1 MPTAGKG
8 GRYHHGDLRTA
19 LIDTAIEIIG
29 ERGVRGFSMAEA
41 TRRLGVAVSAPYA
54 HFADRDALLAAVA
67 VHAYQLF
74 SAELRPAGAEQ
85 TPVDR
90 LASMARGY
98 VRFAAAHRPL
108 FDLLYEAGLDK
119 ARHPELEEAERP
131 INEGFSACVLAISG
145 ADEAAADDLATAVE
159 ATAHGLV
166 TLLLDGEYDAD
177 AVDRTADRAA
187 RATLALVESRHLLSP
202 PPVRPHG
209 GQPTARPGH
218 VPEAGAGGGGGGQ
231 RVAG

>member
-8 GRYHHGDLRTA
+8 GRYHHGDLRAA

-54 HFADRDALLAAVA
+54 HFADRDDLLAAVA
-67 VHAYQLF
+67 VHAYELLY
-74 SAELRPAGAEQ
+74 AEVLPQAGAVPD
-85 TPVDR
+85 PVAR
-90 LASMARGY
+90 LAAMARGY

-119 ARHPELEEAERP
+119 AGHPELEAAERP
-131 INEGFSACVLAISG
+131 ITDGFAACVLGICG
-145 ADEAAADDLATAVE
+145 EDETAADDLATAVE

-166 TLLLDGEYDAD
+166 TLLLDGDFDAET
-177 AVDRTADRAA
+177 VDQTAERAA
-187 RATLALVESRHLLSP
+187 RATLALVESRRLLGP
-202 PPVRPHG
+202 PPGPSSG
-209 GQPTARPGH
+209 G
-218 VPEAGAGGGGGGQ
+218 
-231 RVAG
+231 

>member
-1 MPTAGKG
+1 MPRSGKG
-8 GRYHHGDLRTA
+8 GRYHHGDLRAA
-19 LIDTAIEIIG
+19 LIETAIAIIG

-54 HFADRDALLAAVA
+54 HFADRDDLLAAVA
-67 VHAYQLF
+67 VQACELLY
-74 SAELRPAGAEQ
+74 AELWPPGEATQPPAE
-85 TPVDR
+85 R

-119 ARHPELEEAERP
+119 KQHPEIEAAERP
-131 INEGFSACVLAISG
+131 IADAFSACVLALSD

-166 TLLLDGEYDAD
+166 TLLLDGDHDGTTVGQVAE
-177 AVDRTADRAA
+177 RAA
-187 RATLALVESRHLLSP
+187 RVTRALVASRHLLGSP
-202 PPVRPHG
+202 
-209 GQPTARPGH
+209 
-218 VPEAGAGGGGGGQ
+218 
-231 RVAG
+231 